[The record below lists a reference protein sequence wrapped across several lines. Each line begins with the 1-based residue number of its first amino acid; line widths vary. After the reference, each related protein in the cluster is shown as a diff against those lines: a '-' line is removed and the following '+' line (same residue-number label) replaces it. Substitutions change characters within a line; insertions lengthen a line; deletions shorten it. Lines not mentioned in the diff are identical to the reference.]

1 MEERNE
7 RQEARKSA
15 MDFWAQARADMAT
28 AITLLDAGVYY
39 ASVFFSQQAA
49 EKALKGATIDRQ
61 GRCPKGHNLI
71 QMANSLNAPV
81 EVMNERR
88 LDVISVAGHV
98 SDGGSALAALMTS
111 LRAQMA
117 ALPLPHPLLPSTNA
131 DDCVCSSG
139 GPAACSV
146 GSSRR
151 STVTSRRGESSSRNQ

>member
-7 RQEARKSA
+7 RQEARKSS

-49 EKALKGATIDRQ
+49 EMALKGATIDRQ

-81 EVMNERR
+81 EVMNAAAELNPEFLLTRNP
-88 LDVISVAGHV
+88 DSA
-98 SDGGSALAALMTS
+98 DGVPAQMYDKGSARLH
-111 LRAQMA
+111 LRCANDIVEWA
-117 ALPLPHPLLPSTNA
+117 KTLF
-131 DDCVCSSG
+131 
-139 GPAACSV
+139 
-146 GSSRR
+146 
-151 STVTSRRGESSSRNQ
+151 